1 MTDQPN
7 RYPEKRTFAMFTL
20 VYHRGR
26 LQPGLN
32 TYWDEGTKF
41 ARSYNHK
48 AFRMQSPKKLCSR
61 MITTIG
67 NWVSS
72 NPLP

>member
-20 VYHRGR
+20 VYHRGL

-41 ARSYNHK
+41 ARS
-48 AFRMQSPKKLCSR
+48 
-61 MITTIG
+61 
-67 NWVSS
+67 
-72 NPLP
+72 